1 MPSKSKAQ
9 QRLMGQAWAIRKH
22 DFNPKKAN
30 PKAEKIADGKM
41 KDKDL
46 KAFASTK
53 HKGLPE
59 RVKEELEKGRLEAL
73 RESQN
78 SDQQVLSETKQKSS
92 KEASK
97 SSTEGTSLSSS
108 KFNTF
113 SDYKYANRYKPQCQ
127 EPMIQ
132 SKTIVILPMATHAVG
147 VFIAAFKEKNFEFA
161 KVRTKRLLSAEA
173 SLVLKPKKDKKW
185 YKEVRDKLIAG
196 PSVALLFNYKGED
209 IEKDFKS
216 ACEKIRRVLKLKAL
230 HEAFVYDINN
240 SPYFAGINVL

>member
-22 DFNPKKAN
+22 ELKPKNAN
-30 PKAEKIADGKM
+30 PAAQKIADGKM

-59 RVKEELEKGRLEAL
+59 RVKEELEKGRLETL
-73 RESQN
+73 RESQTD
-78 SDQQVLSETKQKSS
+78 DQQILLEAKQKSS
-92 KEASK
+92 KDTSK
-97 SSTEGTSLSSS
+97 LSTEGTSLSSS

-113 SDYKYANRYKPQCQ
+113 SDYKYANRYKPQYQ
-127 EPMIQ
+127 EPTIQ

-147 VFIAAFKEKNFEFA
+147 VFIAAFKEKNFEFS
-161 KVRTKRLLSAEA
+161 KVRTKRLLPAEA
-173 SLVLKPKKDKKW
+173 SIVLKSKKEKKW
-185 YKEVRDKLIAG
+185 YKEVCDKLIAG
-196 PSVALLFNYKGED
+196 PSTALLFNYKGKD

-230 HEAFVYDINN
+230 HEAFVFGINN
-240 SPYFAGINVL
+240 APYFADLNTL